1 MTKMVSNT
9 ASMVRIWQN
18 DCFRSMLQ
26 SKKKCI
32 ISDQNVLFQMYI
44 KSFQMYYILSDV
56 TVSFR
61 IKMSATNLRD
71 LSTTM
76 EARLPTR
83 PSTPTTGRATPSR
96 ENLVTSMT
104 RSESITVLATGYHN
118 SSMATVALFRSL
130 LK

>member
-1 MTKMVSNT
+1 MYY
-9 ASMVRIWQN
+9 
-18 DCFRSMLQ
+18 FRCITYFRL
-26 SKKKCI
+26 KCI
-32 ISDQNVLFQMYI
+32 A
-44 KSFQMYYILSDV
+44 SFQ
-56 TVSFR
+56 

>member
-1 MTKMVSNT
+1 MYY
-9 ASMVRIWQN
+9 
-18 DCFRSMLQ
+18 FR
-26 SKKKCI
+26 CI
-32 ISDQNVLFQMYI
+32 ISFQ
-44 KSFQMYYILSDV
+44 
-56 TVSFR
+56 

-118 SSMATVALFRSL
+118 SSMATLALFRSL